1 MENIDVAKIMAEIT
15 LEAEKRYSDLA
26 LEIKRKKQCEVMMLD
41 EEKILVEITNEA
53 APINGELC
61 QSIKT
66 NNHVLTG
73 KLREIHEYGDIPWK
87 TPDYGWKNV
96 FLRIP
101 LRLITKIISKLNRF
115 ITVRQK
121 ELDDTMT
128 NSIELLQA
136 SALDTADWSLEI
148 ETRLRELTKTVKN
161 LSDSLEGQRYML
173 RHLNE
178 SINTSI
184 PDDIYLAFEEKYRG
198 SQNDIEKQQRYY
210 INNFINGKIDPN
222 AIGMVVDLGCGR
234 GEWLTLLLKNG
245 YNGIG
250 IDLND
255 ISLQYCNANG
265 VVTAKMDAVEYLK
278 TLPRESV
285 KLLTSFQLV
294 EHISTNRLI
303 ELFAEIGRV
312 MRPGGLVIIETP
324 NPVNLNVGAAS
335 FYLDPTH
342 KRQTHPE
349 LLRFFAEQNG
359 LSDIEIVYWQQED
372 IEKWWE
378 SVWTKDTTNIAD
390 SNIYRAIEVTLKQSL
405 WSPADYALIAKK

>member
-15 LEAEKRYSDLA
+15 IDAEKRYSDVA
-26 LEIKRKKQCEVMMLD
+26 LERKRKKQCDAMMSD
-41 EEKILVEITNEA
+41 EEKILVEIANEA

-61 QSIKT
+61 QSIKA
-66 NNHVLTG
+66 NNHVLAE

-87 TPDYGWKNV
+87 VPDYRWKNA
-96 FLRIP
+96 FLRTP
-101 LRLITKIISKLNRF
+101 LRLISKVVSKLSRF

-121 ELDDTMT
+121 ELDDTVT
-128 NSIELLQA
+128 NSLELLQA
-136 SALDTADWSLEI
+136 SALNTADWSLEI

-161 LSDSLEGQRYML
+161 LSDSLEGQKYVL
-173 RHLNE
+173 RQLNE

-184 PDDIYLAFEEKYRG
+184 PDDMYLAFEERHRG
-198 SQNDIEKQQRYY
+198 SQTDIEKQQRYY
-210 INNFINGKIDPN
+210 INNFINGKIDPS

-234 GEWLTLLLKNG
+234 GEWLTLLSKNG
-245 YNGIG
+245 YKGIG

-255 ISLQYCNANG
+255 ASLQCCNANG
-265 VVTAKMDAVEYLK
+265 VITMKMDAVDYLK

-294 EHISTNRLI
+294 EHITTNRLI

-324 NPVNLNVGAAS
+324 NPVNINVGAAA

-342 KRQTHPE
+342 KRQIHPE

-359 LSDIEIVYWQQED
+359 LSDIEIAYWQKED
-372 IEKWWE
+372 IEQWWE
-378 SVWTKDTTNIAD
+378 SVWKKETTNLTD
-390 SNIYRAIEVTLKQSL
+390 SNIYRAIDDALKQSL
-405 WSPADYALIAKK
+405 WSPADYALVAKK